1 MVVNALV
8 HKAVTLVPYSLRGRI
23 KSLPLIGTVQ
33 RYIVDKQ
40 LNGKPFVHT
49 VDAGPSKGISYELTL
64 PEDKGIWTGNY
75 EPQFAK
81 RLAAEMKP
89 GMVCYDIGAWHGFF
103 TGVMMTGGAGKV
115 VMFEPLPENR
125 ARLERFIALNPGHDL
140 TIRPEAL
147 GDRQGTANLTQME
160 ESSMAKL
167 TNSPFERENTKGQQ
181 IVVTLDTM
189 DAMVGRGALPP
200 PDIIKIDVEGA
211 EAMVLR
217 GAIQTLAT
225 ARPIV
230 LAEIHSGEL
239 LREVTELL
247 EGQKYV
253 VEGIDASELHRA
265 ADAGHICARPV
276 D

>member
-1 MVVNALV
+1 MLVNALV
-8 HKAVTLVPYSLRGRI
+8 RKAVTLVPYSLRGRV
-23 KSLPLIGTVQ
+23 KSLPLLGTVQ
-33 RYIVDKQ
+33 RYVVDKQ
-40 LNGKPFVHT
+40 LNGRPFVHT

-89 GMVCYDIGAWHGFF
+89 GMVGYDIGAWHGFF
-103 TGVMMTGGAGKV
+103 TGIMMAGGAGKV

-125 ARLERFIALNPGHDL
+125 ARLERFLALNPGHDL

-167 TNSPFERENTKGQQ
+167 ADSPFEPENTKGQQ
-181 IVVTLDTM
+181 IVVALDTM
-189 DAMVGRGALPP
+189 DAMVGSGALPP

-217 GAIQTLAT
+217 GAIQTLST

-247 EGQKYV
+247 EGQRYV
-253 VEGIDASELHRA
+253 VEAIDASELHRA
-265 ADAGHICARPV
+265 ADAGHICARPIG
-276 D
+276 